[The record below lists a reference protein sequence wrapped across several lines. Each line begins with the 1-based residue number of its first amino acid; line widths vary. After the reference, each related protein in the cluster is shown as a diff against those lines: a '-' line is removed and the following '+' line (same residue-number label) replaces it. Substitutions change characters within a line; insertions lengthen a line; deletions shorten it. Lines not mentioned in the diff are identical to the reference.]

1 MSVSTLREEESYGEK
16 GQASITGRCFG
27 ASICV
32 SLCVC
37 VCVCVTYIAYL
48 RRPKFQHYILYNAGH
63 WTNMSAHA
71 V

>member
-1 MSVSTLREEESYGEK
+1 MSVSALRYEESYGEK

-37 VCVCVTYIAYL
+37 VSDRHCIFATA
-48 RRPKFQHYILYNAGH
+48 
-63 WTNMSAHA
+63 
-71 V
+71 